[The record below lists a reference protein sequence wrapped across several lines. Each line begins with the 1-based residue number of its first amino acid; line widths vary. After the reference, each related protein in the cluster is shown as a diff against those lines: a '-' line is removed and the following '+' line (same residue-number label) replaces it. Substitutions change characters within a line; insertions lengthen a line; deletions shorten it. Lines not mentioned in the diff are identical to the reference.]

1 MHNWAEICSELKDL
15 EKRVDI
21 KVGLILSTNPDPF
34 PFDRLQKAREI
45 ASLSPPIYRRG
56 TGKRCCS
63 TITYTPRKGR
73 EIEVGEVG
81 LVFNKT

>member
-45 ASLSPPIYRRG
+45 ASLSKAIRLFIEEEQEKDAAVLLHILQ
-56 TGKRCCS
+56 GKGVKLKSVR
-63 TITYTPRKGR
+63 
-73 EIEVGEVG
+73 
-81 LVFNKT
+81 

>member
-21 KVGLILSTNPDPF
+21 KVSLILSTDPDPF

-45 ASLSPPIYRRG
+45 ATR
-56 TGKRCCS
+56 
-63 TITYTPRKGR
+63 
-73 EIEVGEVG
+73 
-81 LVFNKT
+81 